1 MNKKSLI
8 LKNLEKNLKKIGIRK
23 KDTVYLGINLG
34 QAFKLYKNEIFQ
46 NSSLN
51 NVREIC
57 AKLIFQAIVNRVGPE
72 GTIICPTF
80 SFNFIKTKVFNT
92 LKSKSDLGYFE
103 NFFLNQKRIIRSQ
116 HPINSIAVWGKNKKI
131 INPCGKFSFG
141 SNSPFSNFINYN
153 VKFLNIG
160 IKLSDTCTYLHHLE
174 HLNGIN
180 HRFYKPTR
188 GKIIHKGKSKTDTF
202 YNLVRF
208 IKLKSDKA
216 EYKIE
221 KHLKKKSLI
230 KETNDKIYCS
240 SLKAKDIH
248 DIVLKIL
255 QKKPSYFMSKNVN
268 VFIDKKDKL
277 TISET

>member
-1 MNKKSLI
+1 MNDTSFFL
-8 LKNLEKNLKKIGIRK
+8 KNLKKNLIKIGIKR

-34 QAFKLYKNEIFQ
+34 LAFKFYKDEIFQ

-51 NVREIC
+51 NVRETC
-57 AKLIFQAIVNRVGPE
+57 SKLVFRAIVSQVGPE

-80 SFNFIKTKVFNT
+80 SFDFIKTKSFNIH
-92 LKSKSDLGYFE
+92 KSKSDLGYFE
-103 NFFLNQKRIIRSQ
+103 NFFLNQKKIIRSH
-116 HPINSIAVWGKNKKI
+116 HPIYSIAIWGKNKEI
-131 INPCGKFSFG
+131 INPCGGFSFG
-141 SNSPFSNFINYN
+141 ANSPFSNFIKYN

-160 IKLSDTCTYLHHLE
+160 IKWRDTCTYLHHLE

-180 HRFYKPTR
+180 HRFYKPTI
-188 GKIIHKGKSKTDTF
+188 GKIFYKGKSRTDTF

-208 IKLKSDKA
+208 MKLKSNKA

-221 KHLKKKSLI
+221 KYLKNNSFI
-230 KETNDKIYCS
+230 KETKDKIYCS
-240 SLKAKDIH
+240 SIKVKDVHDLGLK
-248 DIVLKIL
+248 VL

-277 TISET
+277 TMLET

>member
-8 LKNLEKNLKKIGIRK
+8 LKNLEKNLKKIEINRN
-23 KDTVYLGINLG
+23 DTVYLGINLG
-34 QAFKLYKNEIFQ
+34 QAFKFYKKEIFQ
-46 NSSLN
+46 NNSLN
-51 NVREIC
+51 DVREVC
-57 AKLIFQAIVNRVGPE
+57 AKLILQAIINRIGPG

-103 NFFLNQKRIIRSQ
+103 NFFLNQKRIVRSQ
-116 HPINSIAVWGKNKKI
+116 HPIYSIAVWGKNKKI

-160 IKLSDTCTYLHHLE
+160 IKWIDTCTYLHHLE

-180 HRFYKPTR
+180 HRFYKPTT
-188 GKIIHKGKSKTDTF
+188 GKIIYKGKTKIDTF
-202 YNLVRF
+202 YNPVRF
-208 IKLKSDKA
+208 IRLKSNKA

-221 KHLKKKSLI
+221 KYLKKNSLI
-230 KETNDKIYCS
+230 KETKDKIYCS
-240 SLKAKDIH
+240 SLKVKDIH
-248 DIVLKIL
+248 DIGLKIL
-255 QKKPSYFMSKNVN
+255 QKKPSYFMSKNIN
-268 VFIDKKDKL
+268 VFIDNKDKL
-277 TISET
+277 TILEN